1 MKQNTIHCLLIAAL
15 GLSALTAHTAH
26 ALDLEQAFQAALV
39 NDPTYQAAIAQKGV
53 TDAQKRQARAALLPT
68 IGLSGSYL
76 HTNTRNTE
84 TFLSNAG
91 RVVKTYPA
99 NLMISVTQPLL
110 QWDKI
115 TGYKQIDLNANGGV
129 LQLAQARQDLINR
142 VIQAYFTALLAEK
155 NATIA
160 AEQERN
166 TGIQLK
172 IVKRSFEVG
181 NTTVIDTHEAEAAY
195 YRAKA
200 AAINAQRTAINARS
214 ALGDM
219 MGQTLDEREPI
230 DTLNAPLRL
239 KMPVPDAQ
247 DKWVARAREEA
258 YAVQLAKIAYQ
269 VAELEVKRKAQQRL
283 PIINLTA
290 NQTWKSTSLKRVND
304 SSTSV
309 QNFGV
314 EMSMPIFDG
323 GLISAQVVEAEALK
337 TKSYQ
342 TMRSTETQVAQAT
355 RTAYNQAVSGL
366 ATIAALESAKQS
378 AAASV
383 KSNEIGRSLG
393 MRINIDVL
401 NAEQT
406 HAQTQYDLA
415 QAQYNTVM
423 GNVNLKAAISKLS
436 DEDIRFINGL
446 LDHKRTALGSEKSM
460 ANDSL
465 NRTLD
470 PAPIENA
477 IKEGSNKRIAPIMP
491 SNAPA
496 PKAEKVLQ
504 KRQPQDLKEIAA
516 ISAMNAPVVEPVV
529 ASNSVE
535 RMGAEW
541 VKVPEAEGFNAGY
554 ANGLL
559 DNGVVKRAKQVAW
572 SDVQPK

>member
-1 MKQNTIHCLLIAAL
+1 MKQLIIPCLIATTL
-15 GLSALTAHTAH
+15 GVAAPTAH

-53 TDAQKRQARAALLPT
+53 TDAQKKQARAALLPT

-76 HTNTRNTE
+76 HTNTRYTD
-84 TFLSNAG
+84 TFLSNSG
-91 RVVKTYPA
+91 RSVKTYPA
-99 NLMISVTQPLL
+99 NLAVSITQPLL

-115 TGYKQIDLNANGGV
+115 TGYKQIDLNATGGV

-181 NTTVIDTHEAEAAY
+181 NTTIIDTHEAEAAY

-200 AAINAQRTAINARS
+200 AAISAQSTALNARS

-219 MGQTLDEREPI
+219 MGQGLDEREPI

-239 KMPVPDAQ
+239 KMPVPDTQ
-247 DKWVARAREEA
+247 DKWVARAKDEA

-283 PIINLTA
+283 PIVNLTA
-290 NQTWKSTSLKRVND
+290 SQTWKSTSLKRVND
-304 SSTSV
+304 NSTSV
-309 QNFGV
+309 LNYGV
-314 EMSMPIFDG
+314 EVSMPIFDG

-342 TMRSTETQVAQAT
+342 TLRSTETQVAQAT

-383 KSNEIGRSLG
+383 KSNEVGRSLG

-415 QAQYNTVM
+415 QAVYNTVL
-423 GNVNLKAAISKLS
+423 GNVNLKAAISQLS
-436 DEDIRFINGL
+436 DEDVRFINGL
-446 LDHKRTALGSEKSM
+446 LSHGKGQSNAVSTPM
-460 ANDSL
+460 NDTL

-470 PAPIENA
+470 PLPSDGVRPNKLIVPELPSSIEPATSQTTQPVLNKQVNPVKKRMIKSLPNQVEAPVN
-477 IKEGSNKRIAPIMP
+477 
-491 SNAPA
+491 PA
-496 PKAEKVLQ
+496 PPIVVVTSTQSPAVNGGYVN
-504 KRQPQDLKEIAA
+504 DLI
-516 ISAMNAPVVEPVV
+516 
-529 ASNSVE
+529 
-535 RMGAEW
+535 
-541 VKVPEAEGFNAGY
+541 
-554 ANGLL
+554 ANGTL
-559 DNGVVKRAKQVAW
+559 KRAKQVAW
-572 SDVQPK
+572 SDVPH

>member
-1 MKQNTIHCLLIAAL
+1 MKQNSIHCLLTAAL
-15 GLSALTAHTAH
+15 CLSAATVGTAH
-26 ALDLEQAFQAALV
+26 ALDLEQAFQAALI

-53 TDAQKRQARAALLPT
+53 TDAQKKQARAALLPT

-76 HTNTRNTE
+76 HTTTRYTN
-84 TFLSNAG
+84 TFLSNG
-91 RVVKTYPA
+91 GQTYKTYPA
-99 NLMISVTQPLL
+99 SLSVSLSQPLL

-115 TGYKQIDLNANGGV
+115 TGYKQIDLNASGGV

-155 NATIA
+155 NAAIA

-195 YRAKA
+195 YRAKS
-200 AAINAQRTAINARS
+200 AAINAQSTAINARS

-219 MGQTLDEREPI
+219 MGRTLDEREPI

-239 KMPVPDAQ
+239 KMPVPDTQ
-247 DKWVARAREEA
+247 DKWVARAREDA
-258 YAVQLAKIAYQ
+258 YAIQLAKIAYQ
-269 VAELEVKRKAQQRL
+269 VAELEIKRKAQQRL

-290 NQTWKSTSLKRVND
+290 NQTWKSTRLKRVDD
-304 SSTSV
+304 STTSV

-314 EMSMPIFDG
+314 EMSMPIFDS
-323 GLISAQVVEAEALK
+323 GLISAQVLEAEALK

-342 TMRSTETQVAQAT
+342 TMRNTEIQVAQAT

-366 ATIAALESAKQS
+366 ATIAALESARQS

-383 KSNEIGRSLG
+383 KSNEVGRSLG

-415 QAQYNTVM
+415 QAQYNTVI
-423 GNVNLKAAISKLS
+423 GNVNLKAAISRLH

-446 LDHKRTALGSEKSM
+446 LDHKRAVQDTAK
-460 ANDSL
+460 AVKDDAL

-470 PAPIENA
+470 PMPI
-477 IKEGSNKRIAPIMP
+477 GSMSNKSIAPVKPATAPMP
-491 SNAPA
+491 KAFSGLQKESPKVFNEVVAPTEITAPA
-496 PKAEKVLQ
+496 VKQVVTPMPVKTLA
-504 KRQPQDLKEIAA
+504 KELGQAA
-516 ISAMNAPVVEPVV
+516 D
-529 ASNSVE
+529 
-535 RMGAEW
+535 
-541 VKVPEAEGFNAGY
+541 GFSAGY
-554 ANGLL
+554 TNGLL
-559 DNGVVKRAKQVAW
+559 ENGVVKRAKQVALL
-572 SDVQPK
+572 DLRPR